1 MSLSDDSAPKN
12 ATSGRLSILS
22 RIALVLARFRASFS
36 EQQVGKGKGG
46 HLGQRRAIRLSALLA
61 PRNRRRVGAGAGVLI
76 IVGAVAAALAL
87 RSPESLP
94 LNNAIWLDQAWTYG
108 DLEDSQIRDFTDRLA
123 EHQIGKAY
131 VYASSLSIDNR
142 WSGAPQGNLSFM
154 ESRSEV
160 ADFVTAFKSKH
171 SDMRVFAWIEIWAH
185 LDNVDSYRL
194 DDSDL
199 HSNIADFCQLLVTQL
214 GFDGLLLDVKPLFS
228 DNSDLIR
235 LIQQV
240 RAAVGRDVPL
250 AVAVTAD
257 LTPQDRRLQNLESIA
272 PGTMWSA
279 SFKRRLL
286 VSVDEVVL
294 LMYQSYRQKPLDYI
308 NWVAYHVETYI
319 EESDSS
325 TGVLVSIPNYGGASS
340 AHNPTIETMAN
351 ALDGVR
357 EGLRRLDEEQ
367 HKQLTGIAIYSD
379 DPLSQSE
386 WNTFR
391 DMWLQ
396 R

>member
-1 MSLSDDSAPKN
+1 MSASDDSAIEN
-12 ATSGRLSILS
+12 APTGRQSILS
-22 RIALVLARFRASFS
+22 RIPPVLARFRASFS
-36 EQQVGKGKGG
+36 EQQVGKSKGG

-76 IVGAVAAALAL
+76 ILGALAASFVL

-94 LNNAIWLDQAWTYG
+94 LSNAIWLDRAWTFG
-108 DLEDSQIRDFTDRLA
+108 DLDDSQIRDFTDRLA
-123 EHQIGKAY
+123 EHQIGTAY
-131 VYASSLSIDNR
+131 AYASSLSIDNR
-142 WSGAPQGNLSFM
+142 WSGDPQGDLSFM
-154 ESRSEV
+154 ESRSKV

-171 SDMRVFAWIEIWAH
+171 SSMRVFAWIEIWTH
-185 LDNVDSYRL
+185 LDNADGYRL
-194 DDSDL
+194 DDSSL
-199 HSNIADFCQLLVTQL
+199 HSNIADFCRLLVTQL

-240 RAAVGRDVPL
+240 RAAVGVDVPL

-257 LTPQDRRLQNLESIA
+257 LTPPDGRLKALESIA
-272 PGTMWSA
+272 PGTMWSS

-294 LMYQSYRQKPLDYI
+294 LMYQSYRQEPRDYI
-308 NWVAYHVETYI
+308 NWVAYHVEAYI
-319 EESDSS
+319 AESDAS
-325 TGVLVSIPNYGGASS
+325 TNVLVSVPNYGGASS
-340 AHNPTIETMAN
+340 AHNPAIETMAN
-351 ALDGVR
+351 ALEGVR

-367 HKQLTGIAIYSD
+367 RAQLTGIAIYSD
-379 DPLSQSE
+379 DQLSQSE
-386 WNTFR
+386 WKTFR

-396 R
+396 P